1 MSSVFWIVAS
11 VAGSLLALLVA
22 FLAYVYIR
30 YAPII
35 GRIFEEKP
43 LFFPLRVA
51 PTGEGEDVRIG
62 RRAGSA
68 HPGRDIFQRPG
79 AARRLGVVV
88 FCHEYLGDRW
98 SALAYAGHLR
108 DLGFDLFSFDFRNH
122 GGSDAEPGYQPLQWL
137 TTHEV
142 TDLRAALHYVRGR
155 SDADPAGVGLYG
167 VSRGGSAAL
176 CVGGKDPSVWG
187 VVTDGAF
194 PTRGTMLAYILRW
207 AEIYV
212 GVKALWRHLPI
223 QSYQFLAWSSRKRTQ
238 ARLNCRFP
246 DVERA
251 TARLA
256 PRPLLMI
263 HGEKD
268 SYIGPDIARGLFDV
282 AGDPKEL
289 WVVPKAKHNRCRE
302 VAGRDYSDRVASF
315 FLANAPRVS
324 RPAGR
329 GVAAATRPR
338 EVAAV
343 AEVAAS
349 AIAAIAPT
357 AAANN
362 VLSH

>member
-1 MSSVFWIVAS
+1 
-11 VAGSLLALLVA
+11 LLATIAA
-22 FLAYVYIR
+22 FLAYIHFR
-30 YAPII
+30 YAPVI

-51 PTGEGEDVRIG
+51 PAADAEDIRFETADG
-62 RRAGSA
+62 LTLAGSYFRA
-68 HPGRDIFQRPG
+68 RTP
-79 AARRLGVVV
+79 RRLGVIV

-98 SALAYAGHLR
+98 SAQAYAGHLR

-122 GGSDAEPGYQPLQWL
+122 GGSDSEPGYQPLQWL
-137 TTHEV
+137 TQHELA
-142 TDLRAALHYVRGR
+142 DLRGALNYVQARP
-155 SDADPAGVGLYG
+155 DADPAGVGLFG

-176 CVGGKDPSVWG
+176 GVGGKDPRVWG

-212 GVKALWRHLPI
+212 GVKTIWRHLPM
-223 QSYQFLAWSSRKRTQ
+223 QAYEFLAWSSRKRVQ
-238 ARLNCRFP
+238 GRLNCRFP

-268 SYIGPDIARGLFDV
+268 SYIGPAIARALFDH
-282 AGDPKEL
+282 AGDPKDL

-302 VAGRDYSDRVASF
+302 VASEEYPERVAGF

-324 RPAGR
+324 KPSARPA
-329 GVAAATRPR
+329 VAPRAR
-338 EVAAV
+338 EVSAV
-343 AEVAAS
+343 ADVAAAS
-349 AIAAIAPT
+349 AIPEIVPT
-357 AAANN
+357 VTGSNI
-362 VLSH
+362 LSH

>member
-1 MSSVFWIVAS
+1 MSSVLWIAS
-11 VAGSLLALLVA
+11 CIAGGLLATVAA
-22 FLAYVYIR
+22 FLVYVYIR
-30 YAPII
+30 YSPII

-51 PTGEGEDVRIG
+51 PTAEGEEVRFETADG
-62 RRAGSA
+62 LGLAGTYFKT
-68 HPGRDIFQRPG
+68 R
-79 AARRLGVVV
+79 AARRLGVLV

-98 SALAYAGHLR
+98 SAQAYAGHLR
-108 DLGFDLFSFDFRNH
+108 ELGFDLFCFDFRNH
-122 GGSDAEPGYQPLQWL
+122 GQSDSEPGYQPLQWL

-142 TDLRAALHYVRGR
+142 TDLRAALKYVRGR
-155 SDADPAGVGLYG
+155 DDADSAGVGLFG

-176 CVGGKDPSVWG
+176 CVGGKDPRVWG

-212 GVKALWRHLPI
+212 GVKTLWRHLPM
-223 QSYQFLAWSSRKRTQ
+223 QAYQFLAWSSRKRVQ

-256 PRPLLMI
+256 PRPLLMV

-268 SYIGPDIARGLFDV
+268 SYIGPSIARALFDR

-289 WVVPKAKHNRCRE
+289 WLVPKAKHNRCRE
-302 VAGRDYSDRVASF
+302 VAGAEYSERVGGF

-324 RPAGR
+324 RPGGR
-329 GVAAATRPR
+329 AVAATRPR
-338 EVAAV
+338 EVIAV

-349 AIAAIAPT
+349 AMAAIAPT

>member
-1 MSSVFWIVAS
+1 MSSALWIVLSAS
-11 VAGSLLALLVA
+11 GVALAALGA
-22 FLAYVYIR
+22 FLIYVYLR

-51 PTGEGEDVRIG
+51 PATDGEEVRFATADG
-62 RRAGSA
+62 LTLAGTYFRA
-68 HPGRDIFQRPG
+68 R

-98 SALAYAGHLR
+98 SGLAYVGHLR

-122 GGSDAEPGYQPLQWL
+122 GQSEAEPGYEPLQWL
-137 TTHEV
+137 TSRELV
-142 TDLRAALHYVRGR
+142 DLRAALRYVRGR
-155 SDADPAGVGLYG
+155 PDADPAGVGLFG
-167 VSRGGSAAL
+167 VSRGGCAAL
-176 CVGGKDPSVWG
+176 CVGGKDPGVWG
-187 VVTDGAF
+187 VATDGAF

-212 GVKALWRHLPI
+212 GVKTIWRNMPV
-223 QSYQFLAWSSRKRTQ
+223 QAYQFLAWASRKRIQ

-246 DVERA
+246 DVERGA
-251 TARLA
+251 ARLA

-268 SYIGPDIARGLFDV
+268 SYIGPAIARGLLEA

-289 WVVPKAKHNRCRE
+289 WLVPKAKHNRCRE
-302 VAGRDYSDRVASF
+302 VAGAEYPDRVATF
-315 FLANAPRVS
+315 FLANAPRAS
-324 RPAGR
+324 RPGR
-329 GVAAATRPR
+329 VAAAAKPRP
-338 EVAAV
+338 VAPAV
-343 AEVAAS
+343 ESPAS
-349 AIAAIAPT
+349 PLAAIAP
-357 AAANN
+357 AAASN